1 MKQDGTDM
9 KRDAADRTGRRFSL
23 AAKMNLVTTGM
34 ILLVAGGLLLISY
47 IVQGRRVTAMYYNR
61 VETAATNA
69 ADLVDTDLL
78 RSFRDRVLS
87 EEFSTVRDAALSA
100 GNPDIVKN
108 YLESQPSYYYEELR
122 SEEANSGE
130 GIDHYESL
138 AFDYE
143 VLSYDM
149 QVARSGAVV
158 TDVYIQYDKDGVT
171 RNLVDPNED
180 FLYLG
185 SIEEELPEFAAMEDN
200 GYFPA
205 TVHKSRYGWLCSAYV
220 PIKDTETGE
229 AIAVVGADV
238 DMNTIMQA
246 RKEFLVNSII
256 FVLLLTGLCILLNIF
271 LIRRLAVD
279 PLKKLTDAACGFA
292 AVDREYTKDDIIH
305 VDIKSND
312 EIGDLYHEIQEMQ
325 SRIVDYTGRMTT
337 YAAEQSRIGTEL
349 ELANRIQMSILPEVG
364 PEIKDRKEFLL
375 QASMTPAKAVGGDFY
390 NFFLIDK
397 DHLGLV
403 MADVSGKGVPAAL
416 FMVIAKTLIKNR
428 ALLGGSPSEVLAY
441 ANDQL
446 CEGNEAELFVT
457 VWFAIL
463 DITTGKGIAAN
474 AGHEHPV
481 IKRKDGKF
489 ELSLYRHSP
498 AVATMEGIRFRE
510 HEFELF
516 PGDSLFVYT
525 DGVPEATN
533 ANNELYG
540 TDRMLEALNSNPNA
554 TVKELLTNVKTSI
567 DEFVGAAPQFDDITM
582 LALNFFGKKEA

>member
-1 MKQDGTDM
+1 MMQ
-9 KRDAADRTGRRFSL
+9 DAAGKKEHRLSL
-23 AAKMNLVTTGM
+23 AVKMNLVTTGM

-69 ADLVDTDLL
+69 ADLVDPDLL
-78 RSFRDRVLS
+78 RSFRDKVLS
-87 EEFSTVRDAALSA
+87 EKFSTVRDAALSA

-375 QASMTPAKAVGGDFY
+375 RASMTPAKEVGGDFY

-416 FMVIAKTLIKNR
+416 FMMASMI
-428 ALLGGSPSEVLAY
+428 LLKDLAVPGRKPSEILTQ
-441 ANDQL
+441 ANNDI
-446 CEGNEAELFVT
+446 CRNNKAKMFVT
-457 VWFAIL
+457 VWLGIL
-463 DITTGKGIAAN
+463 EISTGLMTCAS
-474 AGHEHPV
+474 AGHEFPALRGSD
-481 IKRKDGKF
+481 KTFRLFKDPHGFGLGGMEEMKYKDY
-489 ELSLYRHSP
+489 ELQLN
-498 AVATMEGIRFRE
+498 
-510 HEFELF
+510 
-516 PGDSLFVYT
+516 PGDALFVYT
-525 DGVPEATN
+525 DGVPEAN
-533 ANNELYG
+533 DAAGAFFG
-540 TDRMLEALNSNPNA
+540 TDRMEEALNLAQPGHPKDILMKVRESVETFA
-554 TVKELLTNVKTSI
+554 G
-567 DEFVGAAPQFDDITM
+567 GAEQFDDMTM
-582 LALNFFGKKEA
+582 MCLEYCGPGGA

>member
-1 MKQDGTDM
+1 MMQ
-9 KRDAADRTGRRFSL
+9 DAAGKKEHRLSL
-23 AAKMNLVTTGM
+23 AVKMNLVTTGM

-69 ADLVDTDLL
+69 ADLVDPDLL
-78 RSFRDRVLS
+78 RSFRDKVLS
-87 EEFSTVRDAALSA
+87 EKFSTVRDAALSA

-108 YLESQPSYYYEELR
+108 YLESQSSYYYEELR

-375 QASMTPAKAVGGDFY
+375 RASMTPAKEVGGDFY

-416 FMVIAKTLIKNR
+416 FMMASMI
-428 ALLGGSPSEVLAY
+428 LLKDLAVPGRKPSEILMQ
-441 ANDQL
+441 ANNDI
-446 CEGNEAELFVT
+446 CRNNKAKMFVT
-457 VWFAIL
+457 VWLGIL
-463 DITTGKGIAAN
+463 EISTGLMTCAS
-474 AGHEHPV
+474 AGHE
-481 IKRKDGKF
+481 F
-489 ELSLYRHSP
+489 P
-498 AVATMEGIRFRE
+498 AVRGEDKTFRFFKDPHGFVLGGMEDMKYKDY
-510 HEFELF
+510 ELKLS
-516 PGDSLFVYT
+516 PGDALFVYT
-525 DGVPEATN
+525 DGVPEAN
-533 ANNELYG
+533 DAAGAFFG
-540 TDRMLEALNSNPNA
+540 TDRMEEALNLAQPGHPKDILMKVRESVETFA
-554 TVKELLTNVKTSI
+554 G
-567 DEFVGAAPQFDDITM
+567 GAEQFDDMTM
-582 LALNFFGKKEA
+582 MCLEYCGPGGA

>member
-1 MKQDGTDM
+1 MMQ
-9 KRDAADRTGRRFSL
+9 DAAGKKEHRLSL
-23 AAKMNLVTTGM
+23 AVKMNLVTTGM

-69 ADLVDTDLL
+69 ADLVDPDLL
-78 RSFRDRVLS
+78 RSFRDKVLS

-246 RKEFLVNSII
+246 RKEFLVNSIL
-256 FVLLLTGLCILLNIF
+256 FVLLLTGLCILLNVF

-292 AVDREYTKDDIIH
+292 AVDREYTRDDIIH
-305 VDIKSND
+305 VDIRSND

-349 ELANRIQMSILPEVG
+349 ELANRIQISILPEVG

-375 QASMTPAKAVGGDFY
+375 RASMTPAKEVGGDFY

-416 FMVIAKTLIKNR
+416 FMMASMI
-428 ALLGGSPSEVLAY
+428 LLKDLAVPGRKPSEILMQ
-441 ANDQL
+441 ANNDI
-446 CEGNEAELFVT
+446 CRNNKAKMFVT
-457 VWFAIL
+457 VWLGIL
-463 DITTGKGIAAN
+463 EISTGLMTCAS
-474 AGHEHPV
+474 AGHEFPALRGSD
-481 IKRKDGKF
+481 KTFRLFKDPHGFVLGGMEDMKYKDY
-489 ELSLYRHSP
+489 ELKLS
-498 AVATMEGIRFRE
+498 
-510 HEFELF
+510 
-516 PGDSLFVYT
+516 PGDALFVYT
-525 DGVPEATN
+525 DGVPEAN
-533 ANNELYG
+533 DAAGAFFG
-540 TDRMLEALNSNPNA
+540 TDRMEEALNLAQPGHPKDILMKVRESVETFA
-554 TVKELLTNVKTSI
+554 G
-567 DEFVGAAPQFDDITM
+567 GAEQFDDMTM
-582 LALNFFGKKEA
+582 MCLEYCGPGGA

>member
-1 MKQDGTDM
+1 MMQ
-9 KRDAADRTGRRFSL
+9 DAAGKKEHRLSL
-23 AAKMNLVTTGM
+23 AVKMNLVTTGM

-69 ADLVDTDLL
+69 ADLVDPDLL
-78 RSFRDRVLS
+78 RSFRDKVLS

-246 RKEFLVNSII
+246 RKEFLVNSIL
-256 FVLLLTGLCILLNIF
+256 FVLLLTGLCILLNVF

-292 AVDREYTKDDIIH
+292 AVDREYTRDDIIH
-305 VDIKSND
+305 VDIRSND

-375 QASMTPAKAVGGDFY
+375 RASMTPAKEVGGDFY

-416 FMVIAKTLIKNR
+416 FMMASMI
-428 ALLGGSPSEVLAY
+428 LLKDLAVPGRKPSEILMQ
-441 ANDQL
+441 ANNDI
-446 CEGNEAELFVT
+446 CRNNKAKMFVT
-457 VWFAIL
+457 VWLGIL
-463 DITTGKGIAAN
+463 EISTGHMTCAS
-474 AGHEHPV
+474 AGHE
-481 IKRKDGKF
+481 F
-489 ELSLYRHSP
+489 P
-498 AVATMEGIRFRE
+498 AVRGEDKTFRLFKDPHGFVLGGMEDMKYKDY
-510 HEFELF
+510 ELTLS
-516 PGDSLFVYT
+516 PGDALFVYT
-525 DGVPEATN
+525 DGVPEAN
-533 ANNELYG
+533 DAAGAFFG
-540 TDRMLEALNSNPNA
+540 TDRMEEALNLAQPGHPKDILMKVRESVETFA
-554 TVKELLTNVKTSI
+554 G
-567 DEFVGAAPQFDDITM
+567 GAEQFDDMTM
-582 LALNFFGKKEA
+582 MCLEYCGPGGA

>member
-1 MKQDGTDM
+1 MQ
-9 KRDAADRTGRRFSL
+9 DAAGKNEHRLSL
-23 AAKMNLVTTGM
+23 AVKMNLVTTGM
-34 ILLVAGGLLLISY
+34 ILLVAGGLLLMSY
-47 IVQGRRVTAMYYNR
+47 IEQGRRVTAMYYNR

-69 ADLVDTDLL
+69 ADLVDPDLL
-78 RSFRDRVLS
+78 RSFRDKVLT

-149 QVARSGAVV
+149 RVARSGAVV

-375 QASMTPAKAVGGDFY
+375 RASMTPAKEVGGDFY

-416 FMVIAKTLIKNR
+416 FMMASMI
-428 ALLGGSPSEVLAY
+428 LLKDLAVPGRKPSEILTQ
-441 ANDQL
+441 ANNDI
-446 CEGNEAELFVT
+446 CRNNKAKMFVT
-457 VWFAIL
+457 VWLGIL
-463 DITTGKGIAAN
+463 EISTGLMTCAS
-474 AGHEHPV
+474 AGHEFPALRGSD
-481 IKRKDGKF
+481 KTFRLFKDPHGFVLGGMEDMKYKDY
-489 ELSLYRHSP
+489 ELTLS
-498 AVATMEGIRFRE
+498 
-510 HEFELF
+510 
-516 PGDSLFVYT
+516 PGDALFVYT
-525 DGVPEATN
+525 DGVPEAN
-533 ANNELYG
+533 DAAGAFFG
-540 TDRMLEALNSNPNA
+540 TDRMEEALNLAQPGHPKDILMKVRESVETFA
-554 TVKELLTNVKTSI
+554 G
-567 DEFVGAAPQFDDITM
+567 GAEQFDDMTM
-582 LALNFFGKKEA
+582 MCLEYCGPGGA

>member
-1 MKQDGTDM
+1 MMQ
-9 KRDAADRTGRRFSL
+9 DAAGKKEHRLSL
-23 AAKMNLVTTGM
+23 AVKMNLVTTGM

-69 ADLVDTDLL
+69 ADLVDPDLL
-78 RSFRDRVLS
+78 RSFRDKVLS

-171 RNLVDPNED
+171 WNLVDPNED

-292 AVDREYTKDDIIH
+292 AVDREYTRDDIIH

-375 QASMTPAKAVGGDFY
+375 RASMTPAKEVGGDFY

-416 FMVIAKTLIKNR
+416 FMMASMI
-428 ALLGGSPSEVLAY
+428 LLKDLAVPGRKPSEILTQ
-441 ANDQL
+441 ANNDI
-446 CEGNEAELFVT
+446 CRNNKAKMFVT
-457 VWFAIL
+457 VWLGIL
-463 DITTGKGIAAN
+463 EISTGHMTCAS
-474 AGHEHPV
+474 AGHE
-481 IKRKDGKF
+481 F
-489 ELSLYRHSP
+489 P
-498 AVATMEGIRFRE
+498 AVRGEDKTFRLFKDTKGFVLGGLE
-510 HEFELF
+510 DMKYKDYELKLS
-516 PGDSLFVYT
+516 PGDALFVYT
-525 DGVPEATN
+525 DGVPEAN
-533 ANNELYG
+533 DAAGAFFG
-540 TDRMLEALNSNPNA
+540 TDRLEEALNQAEPGHP
-554 TVKELLTNVKTSI
+554 KDILLKVRESVET
-567 DEFVGAAPQFDDITM
+567 FAGGAEQFDDMTM
-582 LALNFFGKKEA
+582 MCLEYCGPGGA

>member
-1 MKQDGTDM
+1 MQ
-9 KRDAADRTGRRFSL
+9 DAAGKKEHRLSL
-23 AAKMNLVTTGM
+23 AVKMNLVTTGM

-69 ADLVDTDLL
+69 ADLVDPDLL
-78 RSFRDRVLS
+78 RSFRDKVLT

-149 QVARSGAVV
+149 RVARSGAVV

-375 QASMTPAKAVGGDFY
+375 RASMTPAKEVDGDFY

-416 FMVIAKTLIKNR
+416 FMMASMI
-428 ALLGGSPSEVLAY
+428 LLKDLAVPGRKPSEILTQ
-441 ANDQL
+441 ANNDI
-446 CEGNEAELFVT
+446 CRNNKAKMFVT
-457 VWFAIL
+457 VWLGIL
-463 DITTGKGIAAN
+463 EISTGLMTCAS
-474 AGHEHPV
+474 AGHEFPALRGSD
-481 IKRKDGKF
+481 KTFRLFKDPHGFVLGGMEDMKYKDY
-489 ELSLYRHSP
+489 ELTLS
-498 AVATMEGIRFRE
+498 
-510 HEFELF
+510 
-516 PGDSLFVYT
+516 PGDALFVYT
-525 DGVPEATN
+525 DGVPEAN
-533 ANNELYG
+533 DAAGAFFG
-540 TDRMLEALNSNPNA
+540 TDRMEEALNLAQPGHPKDILMKVRESVETFA
-554 TVKELLTNVKTSI
+554 G
-567 DEFVGAAPQFDDITM
+567 GAEQFDDMTM
-582 LALNFFGKKEA
+582 MCLEYCGPGGA

>member
-1 MKQDGTDM
+1 MMQ
-9 KRDAADRTGRRFSL
+9 DAAGKKEHRLSL
-23 AAKMNLVTTGM
+23 AVKMNLVTTGM

-69 ADLVDTDLL
+69 ADLVDPDLL
-78 RSFRDRVLS
+78 RSFRDKVLS
-87 EEFSTVRDAALSA
+87 EKFSTVRDAALSA

-149 QVARSGAVV
+149 RVARSGAVV

-375 QASMTPAKAVGGDFY
+375 RASMTPAKEVGGDFY

-403 MADVSGKGVPAAL
+403 MEDVSGKGVPAAL
-416 FMVIAKTLIKNR
+416 FMMASMI
-428 ALLGGSPSEVLAY
+428 LLKDLAVPGRKPSEILTQ
-441 ANDQL
+441 ANNDI
-446 CEGNEAELFVT
+446 CRNNKAKMFVT
-457 VWFAIL
+457 VWLGIL
-463 DITTGKGIAAN
+463 EISTGLMTCAS
-474 AGHEHPV
+474 AGHEFPALRGSD
-481 IKRKDGKF
+481 KTFRLFKDPHGFVLGGMEDMKYKDY
-489 ELSLYRHSP
+489 ELKLS
-498 AVATMEGIRFRE
+498 
-510 HEFELF
+510 
-516 PGDSLFVYT
+516 PGDALFVYT
-525 DGVPEATN
+525 DGVPEAN
-533 ANNELYG
+533 DAAGAFFG
-540 TDRMLEALNSNPNA
+540 TDRMEEALNLAQPGHPKDILMKVRESVETFA
-554 TVKELLTNVKTSI
+554 G
-567 DEFVGAAPQFDDITM
+567 GAEQFDDMTM
-582 LALNFFGKKEA
+582 MCLEYCGPGGA

>member
-1 MKQDGTDM
+1 MMQ
-9 KRDAADRTGRRFSL
+9 DAAGKKEHRLSL
-23 AAKMNLVTTGM
+23 AVKMNLVTTGM

-69 ADLVDTDLL
+69 ADLVDPDLL
-78 RSFRDRVLS
+78 RSFRDKVLS
-87 EEFSTVRDAALSA
+87 EKFSTVRDAALSA

-149 QVARSGAVV
+149 RVARSGAVV

-292 AVDREYTKDDIIH
+292 AVDREYTRDDIIH

-375 QASMTPAKAVGGDFY
+375 RASMTPAKEVGGDFY

-416 FMVIAKTLIKNR
+416 FMMASMI
-428 ALLGGSPSEVLAY
+428 LLKDLAVPGRKPSEILMQ
-441 ANDQL
+441 ANNDI
-446 CEGNEAELFVT
+446 CRNNKAKMFVT
-457 VWFAIL
+457 VWLGIL
-463 DITTGKGIAAN
+463 EISTGLMTCAS
-474 AGHEHPV
+474 AGHE
-481 IKRKDGKF
+481 F
-489 ELSLYRHSP
+489 P
-498 AVATMEGIRFRE
+498 AVRGEDKTFRFFKDPHGFVLGGMEDMKYKDY
-510 HEFELF
+510 ELKLS
-516 PGDSLFVYT
+516 PGDALFVYT
-525 DGVPEATN
+525 DGVPEAN
-533 ANNELYG
+533 DAAGAFFG
-540 TDRMLEALNSNPNA
+540 TDRMEEALNLAQPGHPKDILMKVRESVETFA
-554 TVKELLTNVKTSI
+554 G
-567 DEFVGAAPQFDDITM
+567 GAEQFDDMTM
-582 LALNFFGKKEA
+582 MCLEYCGPGGA

>member
-1 MKQDGTDM
+1 MQ
-9 KRDAADRTGRRFSL
+9 DAAGKKEHRLSL
-23 AAKMNLVTTGM
+23 AVKMNLVTTGM

-69 ADLVDTDLL
+69 ADLVDPDLL

-305 VDIKSND
+305 VNIKSND

-375 QASMTPAKAVGGDFY
+375 RASMTPAKEVGGDFY

-403 MADVSGKGVPAAL
+403 MADVSGKGVPASL
-416 FMVIAKTLIKNR
+416 FMMASMI
-428 ALLGGSPSEVLAY
+428 LLKDLAVPGRKPSEILMQ
-441 ANDQL
+441 ANNDI
-446 CEGNEAELFVT
+446 CRNNKAKMFVT
-457 VWFAIL
+457 VWLGIL
-463 DITTGKGIAAN
+463 EISTGLMTCAS
-474 AGHEHPV
+474 AGHE
-481 IKRKDGKF
+481 F
-489 ELSLYRHSP
+489 P
-498 AVATMEGIRFRE
+498 AVRGEDKTFRLFKDPHGFVLGGMEGMKYKDY
-510 HEFELF
+510 ELQLN
-516 PGDSLFVYT
+516 PGDALFVYT
-525 DGVPEATN
+525 DGVPEAN
-533 ANNELYG
+533 DAAGAFFG
-540 TDRMLEALNSNPNA
+540 TVRLEEALNQAGPGHPKDILLK
-554 TVKELLTNVKTSI
+554 VKESV
-567 DEFVGAAPQFDDITM
+567 EAFAGGAEQFDDMTM
-582 LALNFFGKKEA
+582 MCLEYCGPGGA

>member
-1 MKQDGTDM
+1 MQ
-9 KRDAADRTGRRFSL
+9 DAAGKKEHRLSL
-23 AAKMNLVTTGM
+23 AVKMNLVTTGM

-69 ADLVDTDLL
+69 ADLVDPDLL
-78 RSFRDRVLS
+78 RSFRDKVLS

-122 SEEANSGE
+122 NEEANSGE

-149 QVARSGAVV
+149 RVARSGAVV

-375 QASMTPAKAVGGDFY
+375 RASMTPAKEVGGDFY

-416 FMVIAKTLIKNR
+416 FMMASMI
-428 ALLGGSPSEVLAY
+428 LLKDLAVPGRKPSEILTQ
-441 ANDQL
+441 ANNDI
-446 CEGNEAELFVT
+446 CRNNKAKMFVT
-457 VWFAIL
+457 VWLGIL
-463 DITTGKGIAAN
+463 EISTGLMTCAS
-474 AGHEHPV
+474 AGHEFPALRGSD
-481 IKRKDGKF
+481 KTFRLFKDPHGFVLGGMEDMKYKDY
-489 ELSLYRHSP
+489 ELKLS
-498 AVATMEGIRFRE
+498 
-510 HEFELF
+510 
-516 PGDSLFVYT
+516 PGDALFVYT
-525 DGVPEATN
+525 DGVPEAN
-533 ANNELYG
+533 DAAGAFFG
-540 TDRMLEALNSNPNA
+540 TDRMEEALNLAQPGHPKDILMKVRESVETFA
-554 TVKELLTNVKTSI
+554 G
-567 DEFVGAAPQFDDITM
+567 GAEQFDDMTM
-582 LALNFFGKKEA
+582 MCLEYCGPGGA

>member
-1 MKQDGTDM
+1 MMQ
-9 KRDAADRTGRRFSL
+9 DAAGKKEHRLSL
-23 AAKMNLVTTGM
+23 AVKMNLVTTGM

-69 ADLVDTDLL
+69 ADLVDPDLL
-78 RSFRDRVLS
+78 RSFRDKVLS

-375 QASMTPAKAVGGDFY
+375 RASMTPAKEVGGDFY

-416 FMVIAKTLIKNR
+416 FMMASMI
-428 ALLGGSPSEVLAY
+428 LLKDLAVPGRKPSEILMQ
-441 ANDQL
+441 ANNDI
-446 CEGNEAELFVT
+446 CRNNKAKMFVT
-457 VWFAIL
+457 VWLGIL
-463 DITTGKGIAAN
+463 EISTGHMTCAS
-474 AGHEHPV
+474 AGHE
-481 IKRKDGKF
+481 F
-489 ELSLYRHSP
+489 P
-498 AVATMEGIRFRE
+498 AVRGEDKTFRLFKDPHGFVLGGMEDMKYKDY
-510 HEFELF
+510 ELTLS
-516 PGDSLFVYT
+516 PGDALFVYT
-525 DGVPEATN
+525 DGVPEAN
-533 ANNELYG
+533 DAAGAFFG
-540 TDRMLEALNSNPNA
+540 TDRMEEALNLAQPGHPKDILMKVRESVETFA
-554 TVKELLTNVKTSI
+554 G
-567 DEFVGAAPQFDDITM
+567 GAEQFDDMTM
-582 LALNFFGKKEA
+582 MCLEYCGPGGA

>member
-1 MKQDGTDM
+1 MMQ
-9 KRDAADRTGRRFSL
+9 DAAGKKEHRLSL
-23 AAKMNLVTTGM
+23 AVKMNLVTTGM

-69 ADLVDTDLL
+69 ADLVDPDLL
-78 RSFRDRVLS
+78 RSFRDKVLS
-87 EEFSTVRDAALSA
+87 EKFSTVRDAALSA

-171 RNLVDPNED
+171 WNLVDPNED

-292 AVDREYTKDDIIH
+292 AVDREYTRDDIIH

-375 QASMTPAKAVGGDFY
+375 RASMTPAKEVGGDFY

-416 FMVIAKTLIKNR
+416 FMMASMI
-428 ALLGGSPSEVLAY
+428 LLKDLAVPGRKPSEILTQ
-441 ANDQL
+441 ANNDI
-446 CEGNEAELFVT
+446 CRNNKAKMFVT
-457 VWFAIL
+457 VWLGIL
-463 DITTGKGIAAN
+463 EISTGHMTCAS
-474 AGHEHPV
+474 AGHE
-481 IKRKDGKF
+481 F
-489 ELSLYRHSP
+489 P
-498 AVATMEGIRFRE
+498 AVRGDDKTFRLFKDPHGFVLGGMEDMKYKDY
-510 HEFELF
+510 ELKLS
-516 PGDSLFVYT
+516 PGDALFVYT
-525 DGVPEATN
+525 DGVPEAN
-533 ANNELYG
+533 DAAGAFFG
-540 TDRMLEALNSNPNA
+540 TDRMEEALNLAQPGHPKDILMKVRESVETFA
-554 TVKELLTNVKTSI
+554 G
-567 DEFVGAAPQFDDITM
+567 GAEQFDDMTM
-582 LALNFFGKKEA
+582 MCLEYCGPGGA

>member
-1 MKQDGTDM
+1 MMQ
-9 KRDAADRTGRRFSL
+9 DAAGKKEHRLSL
-23 AAKMNLVTTGM
+23 AVKMNLVTTGM

-69 ADLVDTDLL
+69 ADLVDPDLL
-78 RSFRDRVLS
+78 RSFRDKVLS

-292 AVDREYTKDDIIH
+292 AVDREYTRDDIIH

-375 QASMTPAKAVGGDFY
+375 RASMTPAKEVGGDFY

-416 FMVIAKTLIKNR
+416 FMMASMI
-428 ALLGGSPSEVLAY
+428 LLKDLAVPGRKPSEILTQ
-441 ANDQL
+441 ANNDI
-446 CEGNEAELFVT
+446 CRNNKAKMFVT
-457 VWFAIL
+457 VWLGIL
-463 DITTGKGIAAN
+463 EISTGLMTCAS
-474 AGHEHPV
+474 AGHE
-481 IKRKDGKF
+481 F
-489 ELSLYRHSP
+489 P
-498 AVATMEGIRFRE
+498 AVRGEDKTFRLFKDPHGFVLGGMEDMKYKDY
-510 HEFELF
+510 ELKLS
-516 PGDSLFVYT
+516 PGDALFVYT
-525 DGVPEATN
+525 DGVPEAN
-533 ANNELYG
+533 DAAGAFFG
-540 TDRMLEALNSNPNA
+540 TDRMEEALNLAQPGHPKDILMKVRESVETFA
-554 TVKELLTNVKTSI
+554 G
-567 DEFVGAAPQFDDITM
+567 GAEQFDDMTM
-582 LALNFFGKKEA
+582 MCLEYCGPGGA

>member
-1 MKQDGTDM
+1 MQ
-9 KRDAADRTGRRFSL
+9 DAAGKKEHRLSL
-23 AAKMNLVTTGM
+23 AVKMNLVTTGM

-69 ADLVDTDLL
+69 ADLVDPDLL
-78 RSFRDRVLS
+78 RSFRDKVLS

-375 QASMTPAKAVGGDFY
+375 RASMTPAKEVGGDFY

-416 FMVIAKTLIKNR
+416 FMMASMI
-428 ALLGGSPSEVLAY
+428 LLKDLAVPGRKPSEILMQ
-441 ANDQL
+441 ANNDI
-446 CEGNEAELFVT
+446 CRNNKAKMFVT
-457 VWFAIL
+457 VWLGIL
-463 DITTGKGIAAN
+463 EISTGLMTCAS
-474 AGHEHPV
+474 AGHEFPALRGSD
-481 IKRKDGKF
+481 KTFRLFKDPHGFVLGGMEDMKYKDY
-489 ELSLYRHSP
+489 ELKLS
-498 AVATMEGIRFRE
+498 
-510 HEFELF
+510 
-516 PGDSLFVYT
+516 PGDALFVYT
-525 DGVPEATN
+525 DGVPEAN
-533 ANNELYG
+533 DAAGAFFG
-540 TDRMLEALNSNPNA
+540 TDRMEEALNLAQPGHPKDILMKVRESVETFA
-554 TVKELLTNVKTSI
+554 G
-567 DEFVGAAPQFDDITM
+567 GAEQFDDMTM
-582 LALNFFGKKEA
+582 MCLEYCGPGGA

>member
-1 MKQDGTDM
+1 MMQ
-9 KRDAADRTGRRFSL
+9 DAAGKKEHRLSL
-23 AAKMNLVTTGM
+23 AVKMNLVTTGM

-69 ADLVDTDLL
+69 ADLVDPDLL
-78 RSFRDRVLS
+78 RSFRDKVLS

-375 QASMTPAKAVGGDFY
+375 RASMTPAKEVGGDFY

-416 FMVIAKTLIKNR
+416 FMMASMI
-428 ALLGGSPSEVLAY
+428 LLKDLAVPGRKPSEILTQ
-441 ANDQL
+441 ANNDI
-446 CEGNEAELFVT
+446 CRNNKAKMFVT
-457 VWFAIL
+457 VWLGIL
-463 DITTGKGIAAN
+463 EISTGLMTCAS
-474 AGHEHPV
+474 AGHE
-481 IKRKDGKF
+481 F
-489 ELSLYRHSP
+489 P
-498 AVATMEGIRFRE
+498 AVRGEDKTFRLFKDPHGFVLGGMEGMKYKDY
-510 HEFELF
+510 ELQLKS
-516 PGDSLFVYT
+516 GDALFVYT
-525 DGVPEATN
+525 DGVPEAN
-533 ANNELYG
+533 DAAGAFFG
-540 TDRMLEALNSNPNA
+540 TDRLEEALNQAEPGHPKDILMKVRESVEA
-554 TVKELLTNVKTSI
+554 
-567 DEFVGAAPQFDDITM
+567 FAGGAEQFDDMTM
-582 LALNFFGKKEA
+582 MCLEYCGPGGA

>member
-1 MKQDGTDM
+1 MQ
-9 KRDAADRTGRRFSL
+9 DAAGKKEHRLSL
-23 AAKMNLVTTGM
+23 AVKMNLVTTGM

-69 ADLVDTDLL
+69 ADLVDPDLL
-78 RSFRDRVLS
+78 RSFRDKVLS

-375 QASMTPAKAVGGDFY
+375 RASMTPAKEVGGDFY

-416 FMVIAKTLIKNR
+416 FMMASMI
-428 ALLGGSPSEVLAY
+428 LLKDLAVPGRKPSEILTQ
-441 ANDQL
+441 ANNDI
-446 CEGNEAELFVT
+446 CRNNKAKMFVT
-457 VWFAIL
+457 VWLGIL
-463 DITTGKGIAAN
+463 EISTGYMTCAS
-474 AGHEHPV
+474 AGHEFPALRGSD
-481 IKRKDGKF
+481 KTFRLFKDPHGFVLGGMEDMKYKDY
-489 ELSLYRHSP
+489 ELKLS
-498 AVATMEGIRFRE
+498 
-510 HEFELF
+510 
-516 PGDSLFVYT
+516 PGDALFVYT
-525 DGVPEATN
+525 DGVPEAN
-533 ANNELYG
+533 DAAGAFFG
-540 TDRMLEALNSNPNA
+540 TDRMEEALNLAQPGHPKDILMKVRESVETFA
-554 TVKELLTNVKTSI
+554 G
-567 DEFVGAAPQFDDITM
+567 GAEQFDDMTM
-582 LALNFFGKKEA
+582 MCLEYCGPGGA

>member
-1 MKQDGTDM
+1 MQ
-9 KRDAADRTGRRFSL
+9 DAAGKKEHRLSL
-23 AAKMNLVTTGM
+23 AVKMNLVTTGM

-69 ADLVDTDLL
+69 ADLVDPDLL
-78 RSFRDRVLS
+78 RSFRDKVLS
-87 EEFSTVRDAALSA
+87 EKFSTVRDAALSA

-375 QASMTPAKAVGGDFY
+375 RASMTPAKEVGGDFY

-416 FMVIAKTLIKNR
+416 FMMASMI
-428 ALLGGSPSEVLAY
+428 LLKDLAVPGRKPSEILTQ
-441 ANDQL
+441 ANNDI
-446 CEGNEAELFVT
+446 CRNNKAKMFVT
-457 VWFAIL
+457 VWLGIL
-463 DITTGKGIAAN
+463 EISTGHMTCAS
-474 AGHEHPV
+474 AGHE
-481 IKRKDGKF
+481 F
-489 ELSLYRHSP
+489 P
-498 AVATMEGIRFRE
+498 AVRGEDKTFRLFKDPHGFVLGGMEE
-510 HEFELF
+510 MKYKDYELQLN
-516 PGDSLFVYT
+516 PGDALFVYT
-525 DGVPEATN
+525 DGVPEAN
-533 ANNELYG
+533 DAAGAFFG
-540 TDRMLEALNSNPNA
+540 TDRMEEALNQAEPGHPKDILMKVRESVETFA
-554 TVKELLTNVKTSI
+554 G
-567 DEFVGAAPQFDDITM
+567 GAEQFDDMTM
-582 LALNFFGKKEA
+582 MCLEYCGPGGA

>member
-1 MKQDGTDM
+1 MQ
-9 KRDAADRTGRRFSL
+9 DAAGKKEHRLSL
-23 AAKMNLVTTGM
+23 AVKMNLVTTGM

-69 ADLVDTDLL
+69 ADLVDPDLL
-78 RSFRDRVLS
+78 RSFRDKVLS

-122 SEEANSGE
+122 NEEANSGE

-375 QASMTPAKAVGGDFY
+375 RASMTPAKEVGGDFY

-416 FMVIAKTLIKNR
+416 FMMASMI
-428 ALLGGSPSEVLAY
+428 LLKDLAVPGRKPSEILTQ
-441 ANDQL
+441 ANNDI
-446 CEGNEAELFVT
+446 CRNNKAKMFVT
-457 VWFAIL
+457 VWLGIL
-463 DITTGKGIAAN
+463 EISTGHMTCAS
-474 AGHEHPV
+474 AGHE
-481 IKRKDGKF
+481 F
-489 ELSLYRHSP
+489 P
-498 AVATMEGIRFRE
+498 AVRGEDKTFRLFKDPHGFVLGGMEDMKYKDY
-510 HEFELF
+510 ELKLS
-516 PGDSLFVYT
+516 PGDALFVYT
-525 DGVPEATN
+525 DGVPEAN
-533 ANNELYG
+533 DAAGAFFG
-540 TDRMLEALNSNPNA
+540 TDRMEEALNLAQPGHPKDILMKVRESVETFA
-554 TVKELLTNVKTSI
+554 G
-567 DEFVGAAPQFDDITM
+567 GAEQFDDMTM
-582 LALNFFGKKEA
+582 MCLEYCGPGGA

>member
-1 MKQDGTDM
+1 MQ
-9 KRDAADRTGRRFSL
+9 DAAGKKEHRLSL
-23 AAKMNLVTTGM
+23 AVKMNLVTTGM

-69 ADLVDTDLL
+69 ADLVDPDLL
-78 RSFRDRVLS
+78 RSFRDKVLS

-122 SEEANSGE
+122 NEEANSGE

-220 PIKDTETGE
+220 PIKDTKTGE

-375 QASMTPAKAVGGDFY
+375 RASMTPAKEVGGDFY

-416 FMVIAKTLIKNR
+416 FMMASMI
-428 ALLGGSPSEVLAY
+428 LLKDLAVPGRKPSEILTQ
-441 ANDQL
+441 ANNDI
-446 CEGNEAELFVT
+446 CRNNKAKMFVT
-457 VWFAIL
+457 VWLGIL
-463 DITTGKGIAAN
+463 EISTGLMTCAS
-474 AGHEHPV
+474 AGHEFPALRGSD
-481 IKRKDGKF
+481 KTFRLFKDPHGFVLGGMEDMKYKDY
-489 ELSLYRHSP
+489 ELKLS
-498 AVATMEGIRFRE
+498 
-510 HEFELF
+510 
-516 PGDSLFVYT
+516 PGDALFVYT
-525 DGVPEATN
+525 DGVPEAN
-533 ANNELYG
+533 DAAGAFFG
-540 TDRMLEALNSNPNA
+540 TDRMEEALNLAQPGHPKDILMKVRESVETFA
-554 TVKELLTNVKTSI
+554 G
-567 DEFVGAAPQFDDITM
+567 GAEQFDDMTM
-582 LALNFFGKKEA
+582 MCLEYCGPGGA

>member
-1 MKQDGTDM
+1 MQ
-9 KRDAADRTGRRFSL
+9 DAAGKKEHRLSL
-23 AAKMNLVTTGM
+23 AVKMNLVTTGM

-69 ADLVDTDLL
+69 ADLVDPDLL
-78 RSFRDRVLS
+78 RSFRDKVLS

-149 QVARSGAVV
+149 RVARSGAVV

-305 VDIKSND
+305 VYIKSND

-375 QASMTPAKAVGGDFY
+375 RASMTPAKEVGGDFY

-416 FMVIAKTLIKNR
+416 FMMASMI
-428 ALLGGSPSEVLAY
+428 LLKDLAVPGRKPSEILTQ
-441 ANDQL
+441 ANNDI
-446 CEGNEAELFVT
+446 CRNNKAKMFVT
-457 VWFAIL
+457 VWLGIL
-463 DITTGKGIAAN
+463 EISTGHMTCAS
-474 AGHEHPV
+474 AGHE
-481 IKRKDGKF
+481 F
-489 ELSLYRHSP
+489 P
-498 AVATMEGIRFRE
+498 AVRGEDKTFRLFKDPHGFVLGGMEDMKYKDY
-510 HEFELF
+510 ELKLS
-516 PGDSLFVYT
+516 PGDALFVYT
-525 DGVPEATN
+525 DGVPEAN
-533 ANNELYG
+533 DAAGAFFG
-540 TDRMLEALNSNPNA
+540 TDRMEEALNQAEPGHPKDILMKVRESVETFA
-554 TVKELLTNVKTSI
+554 G
-567 DEFVGAAPQFDDITM
+567 GAEQFDDMTM
-582 LALNFFGKKEA
+582 MCLEYCGPGGA

>member
-1 MKQDGTDM
+1 MQ
-9 KRDAADRTGRRFSL
+9 DAAGKKEHRLSL
-23 AAKMNLVTTGM
+23 AVKMNLVTTGM

-69 ADLVDTDLL
+69 ADLVDPDLL
-78 RSFRDRVLS
+78 RSFRDKVLS

-375 QASMTPAKAVGGDFY
+375 RASMTPAKEVGGDFY

-416 FMVIAKTLIKNR
+416 FMMASMI
-428 ALLGGSPSEVLAY
+428 LLKDLAVPGRKPSEILTQ
-441 ANDQL
+441 ANNDI
-446 CEGNEAELFVT
+446 CRNNKAKMFVT
-457 VWFAIL
+457 VWLGIL
-463 DITTGKGIAAN
+463 EISTGLMTCAS
-474 AGHEHPV
+474 AGHE
-481 IKRKDGKF
+481 F
-489 ELSLYRHSP
+489 P
-498 AVATMEGIRFRE
+498 AVRGEDKTFRLFKDPHGFVLGGMEDMKYKDY
-510 HEFELF
+510 ELKLS
-516 PGDSLFVYT
+516 PGDALFVYT
-525 DGVPEATN
+525 DGVPEAN
-533 ANNELYG
+533 DAAGAFFG
-540 TDRMLEALNSNPNA
+540 TDRMEEALNLAQPGHPKDILMKVRESVETFA
-554 TVKELLTNVKTSI
+554 G
-567 DEFVGAAPQFDDITM
+567 GAEQFDDMTM
-582 LALNFFGKKEA
+582 MCLEYCGPGGA

>member
-1 MKQDGTDM
+1 MMQ
-9 KRDAADRTGRRFSL
+9 DAAGKKEHRLSL
-23 AAKMNLVTTGM
+23 AVKMNLVTTGM

-69 ADLVDTDLL
+69 ADLVDPDLL

-375 QASMTPAKAVGGDFY
+375 RASMTPAKEVGGDFY
-390 NFFLIDK
+390 DFFLIDE

-416 FMVIAKTLIKNR
+416 FMMASMI
-428 ALLGGSPSEVLAY
+428 LLKDLAVPGRKPSEILTQ
-441 ANDQL
+441 ANNDI
-446 CEGNEAELFVT
+446 CRNNKAKMFVT
-457 VWFAIL
+457 VWLGIL
-463 DITTGKGIAAN
+463 EISTGHMTCAS
-474 AGHEHPV
+474 AGHE
-481 IKRKDGKF
+481 F
-489 ELSLYRHSP
+489 P
-498 AVATMEGIRFRE
+498 AVRGEDKTFRLFKDPHGFVLGGMEDMKYKDY
-510 HEFELF
+510 ELKLS
-516 PGDSLFVYT
+516 PGDALFVYT
-525 DGVPEATN
+525 DGVPEAN
-533 ANNELYG
+533 DAAGAFFG
-540 TDRMLEALNSNPNA
+540 TDRMEEALNLAQPGHPKVILMKVRESVETFA
-554 TVKELLTNVKTSI
+554 G
-567 DEFVGAAPQFDDITM
+567 GAEQFDDMTM
-582 LALNFFGKKEA
+582 MCLEYCGPGGA

>member
-1 MKQDGTDM
+1 MQ
-9 KRDAADRTGRRFSL
+9 DAAGKKEHRLSL
-23 AAKMNLVTTGM
+23 AVKMNLVTTGM

-69 ADLVDTDLL
+69 ADLVDPDLL
-78 RSFRDRVLS
+78 RSFRDKVLS

-149 QVARSGAVV
+149 RVARSGAVV

-375 QASMTPAKAVGGDFY
+375 RASMTPAKEVGGDFY

-416 FMVIAKTLIKNR
+416 FMMASMI
-428 ALLGGSPSEVLAY
+428 LLKDLAVPGRKPSEILTQ
-441 ANDQL
+441 ANNDI
-446 CEGNEAELFVT
+446 CRNNKAKMFVT
-457 VWFAIL
+457 VWLGIL
-463 DITTGKGIAAN
+463 EISTGLMTCAS
-474 AGHEHPV
+474 AGHE
-481 IKRKDGKF
+481 F
-489 ELSLYRHSP
+489 P
-498 AVATMEGIRFRE
+498 AVRGEDKTFRLFKDPHGFVLGGMEDMKYKDY
-510 HEFELF
+510 ELKLS
-516 PGDSLFVYT
+516 PGDALFVYT
-525 DGVPEATN
+525 DGVPEAN
-533 ANNELYG
+533 DAAGAFFG
-540 TDRMLEALNSNPNA
+540 TDRMEEALNLAQPGHPKDILMKVRESVE
-554 TVKELLTNVKTSI
+554 T
-567 DEFVGAAPQFDDITM
+567 FVGGAEQFDDMTM
-582 LALNFFGKKEA
+582 MCLEYCGPGGA

>member
-1 MKQDGTDM
+1 MMQ
-9 KRDAADRTGRRFSL
+9 DAAGKKEHRLSL
-23 AAKMNLVTTGM
+23 AVKMNLVTTGM

-69 ADLVDTDLL
+69 ADLVDPDLL
-78 RSFRDRVLS
+78 RSFRDKVLS
-87 EEFSTVRDAALSA
+87 EKFSTVRDAALSA

-375 QASMTPAKAVGGDFY
+375 RASMTPAKEVGGDFY

-403 MADVSGKGVPAAL
+403 MEDVSGKGVPAAL
-416 FMVIAKTLIKNR
+416 FMMASMI
-428 ALLGGSPSEVLAY
+428 LLKDLAVPGRKPSEILTQ
-441 ANDQL
+441 ANNDI
-446 CEGNEAELFVT
+446 CRNNKAKMFVT
-457 VWFAIL
+457 VWLGIL
-463 DITTGKGIAAN
+463 EISTGLMTCAS
-474 AGHEHPV
+474 AGHEFPALRGSD
-481 IKRKDGKF
+481 KTFRLFKDPHGFVLGGMEDMKYKDY
-489 ELSLYRHSP
+489 ELKLS
-498 AVATMEGIRFRE
+498 
-510 HEFELF
+510 
-516 PGDSLFVYT
+516 PGDALFVYT
-525 DGVPEATN
+525 DGVPEAN
-533 ANNELYG
+533 DAAGAFFG
-540 TDRMLEALNSNPNA
+540 TDRMEEALNLAQPGHPKDILMKVRESVETFA
-554 TVKELLTNVKTSI
+554 G
-567 DEFVGAAPQFDDITM
+567 GAEQFDDMTM
-582 LALNFFGKKEA
+582 MCLEYCGPGGA

>member
-1 MKQDGTDM
+1 MQ
-9 KRDAADRTGRRFSL
+9 DAAGKKEHRLSL
-23 AAKMNLVTTGM
+23 AVKMNLVTTGM

-69 ADLVDTDLL
+69 ADLVDPDLL
-78 RSFRDRVLS
+78 RSFRDKVLS

-149 QVARSGAVV
+149 RVARSGAVV

-220 PIKDTETGE
+220 PIKDTKTGE

-375 QASMTPAKAVGGDFY
+375 RASMTPAKEVGGDFY

-416 FMVIAKTLIKNR
+416 FMMASMI
-428 ALLGGSPSEVLAY
+428 LLKDLAVPGRKPSEILMQ
-441 ANDQL
+441 ANNDI
-446 CEGNEAELFVT
+446 CRNNKAKMFVT
-457 VWFAIL
+457 VWLGIL
-463 DITTGKGIAAN
+463 EISTGLMTCAS
-474 AGHEHPV
+474 AGHEFPALRGSD
-481 IKRKDGKF
+481 KTFRLFKDPHGFVLGGMEDMKYKDY
-489 ELSLYRHSP
+489 ELKLS
-498 AVATMEGIRFRE
+498 
-510 HEFELF
+510 
-516 PGDSLFVYT
+516 PGDALFVYT
-525 DGVPEATN
+525 DGVPEAN
-533 ANNELYG
+533 DAAGAFFG
-540 TDRMLEALNSNPNA
+540 TDRMEEALNLAQPGHPKDILMKVRESVETFA
-554 TVKELLTNVKTSI
+554 G
-567 DEFVGAAPQFDDITM
+567 GAEQFDDMTM
-582 LALNFFGKKEA
+582 MCLEYCGPGGA

>member
-1 MKQDGTDM
+1 MMQ
-9 KRDAADRTGRRFSL
+9 DAAGKKEHRLSL
-23 AAKMNLVTTGM
+23 AVKMNLVTTGM

-69 ADLVDTDLL
+69 ADLVDPDLL
-78 RSFRDRVLS
+78 RSFRDKVLS

-149 QVARSGAVV
+149 RVARSGAVV

-375 QASMTPAKAVGGDFY
+375 RASMTPAKEVGGDFY

-416 FMVIAKTLIKNR
+416 FMMASMI
-428 ALLGGSPSEVLAY
+428 LLKDLAVPGRKPSEILTQ
-441 ANDQL
+441 ANNDI
-446 CEGNEAELFVT
+446 CRNNKAKMFVT
-457 VWFAIL
+457 VWLGIL
-463 DITTGKGIAAN
+463 EISTGLMTCAS
-474 AGHEHPV
+474 AGHEFPALRGSD
-481 IKRKDGKF
+481 KTFRLFKDPHGFVLGGMEDMKYKDY
-489 ELSLYRHSP
+489 ELKLS
-498 AVATMEGIRFRE
+498 
-510 HEFELF
+510 
-516 PGDSLFVYT
+516 PGDALFVYT
-525 DGVPEATN
+525 DGVPEAN
-533 ANNELYG
+533 DAAGAFFG
-540 TDRMLEALNSNPNA
+540 TDRMEEALNLAQPGHPKDILMKVRESVETFA
-554 TVKELLTNVKTSI
+554 G
-567 DEFVGAAPQFDDITM
+567 GAEQFDDMTM
-582 LALNFFGKKEA
+582 MCLEYCGPGGA

>member
-1 MKQDGTDM
+1 MQ
-9 KRDAADRTGRRFSL
+9 DAAGKKEHRLSL
-23 AAKMNLVTTGM
+23 AVKMNLVTTGM

-69 ADLVDTDLL
+69 ADLVDPDLL
-78 RSFRDRVLS
+78 RSFRDKVLS

-246 RKEFLVNSII
+246 RKEFLVNSIL
-256 FVLLLTGLCILLNIF
+256 FVLLLTGLCILLNVF

-292 AVDREYTKDDIIH
+292 AVDREYTRDDIIH
-305 VDIKSND
+305 VDIRSND

-375 QASMTPAKAVGGDFY
+375 RASMTPAKEVGGDFY

-416 FMVIAKTLIKNR
+416 FMMASMI
-428 ALLGGSPSEVLAY
+428 LLKDLAVPGRKPSEILMQ
-441 ANDQL
+441 ANNDI
-446 CEGNEAELFVT
+446 CRNNKAKMFVT
-457 VWFAIL
+457 VWLGIL
-463 DITTGKGIAAN
+463 EISTGLMTCAS
-474 AGHEHPV
+474 AGHEFPALRGSD
-481 IKRKDGKF
+481 KTFRLFKDPHGFVLGGMEDMKYKDY
-489 ELSLYRHSP
+489 ELKLS
-498 AVATMEGIRFRE
+498 
-510 HEFELF
+510 
-516 PGDSLFVYT
+516 PGDALFVYT
-525 DGVPEATN
+525 DGVPEAN
-533 ANNELYG
+533 DAAGAFFG
-540 TDRMLEALNSNPNA
+540 TDRMEEALNLAQPGHPKDILMKVRESVETFA
-554 TVKELLTNVKTSI
+554 G
-567 DEFVGAAPQFDDITM
+567 GAEQFDDMTM
-582 LALNFFGKKEA
+582 MCLEYCGPGGA

>member
-1 MKQDGTDM
+1 MKQ
-9 KRDAADRTGRRFSL
+9 DAADRKGRRISL
-23 AAKMNLVTTGM
+23 AVKMNLVTTGM

-69 ADLVDTDLL
+69 ADLVDPELL

-108 YLESQPSYYYEELR
+108 YLEKQPSYYYEELR

-375 QASMTPAKAVGGDFY
+375 RASMTPAKEVGGDFY
-390 NFFLIDK
+390 NFFLIDE

-416 FMVIAKTLIKNR
+416 FMMASMI
-428 ALLGGSPSEVLAY
+428 LLKDLAVPGRKPSEILMQ
-441 ANDQL
+441 ANNDI
-446 CEGNEAELFVT
+446 CRNNKAKMFVT
-457 VWFAIL
+457 VWLGIL
-463 DITTGKGIAAN
+463 EISTGLMTCAS
-474 AGHEHPV
+474 AGHE
-481 IKRKDGKF
+481 F
-489 ELSLYRHSP
+489 P
-498 AVATMEGIRFRE
+498 AVRGEDKTFRLFKDPHGFVLGGMEGMKYKDY
-510 HEFELF
+510 ELQLN
-516 PGDSLFVYT
+516 PGDALFVYT
-525 DGVPEATN
+525 DGVPEAN
-533 ANNELYG
+533 DAAGAFFG
-540 TDRMLEALNSNPNA
+540 TDRLEEALNQAEPGHPKDILLK
-554 TVKELLTNVKTSI
+554 VKESV
-567 DEFVGAAPQFDDITM
+567 EAFAGGAEQFDDMTM
-582 LALNFFGKKEA
+582 MCLEYCGPGGA

>member
-1 MKQDGTDM
+1 MQ
-9 KRDAADRTGRRFSL
+9 DAAGKKEHRLSL
-23 AAKMNLVTTGM
+23 AVKMNLVTTGM

-69 ADLVDTDLL
+69 ADLVDPDLL
-78 RSFRDRVLS
+78 RSFRDKVLS

-122 SEEANSGE
+122 NEEANSGE

-375 QASMTPAKAVGGDFY
+375 RASMTPAKEVGGDFY

-416 FMVIAKTLIKNR
+416 FMMASMI
-428 ALLGGSPSEVLAY
+428 LLKDLAVPGRKPSEILTQ
-441 ANDQL
+441 ANNDI
-446 CEGNEAELFVT
+446 CRNNKAKMFVT
-457 VWFAIL
+457 VWLGIL
-463 DITTGKGIAAN
+463 EISTGLMTCAS
-474 AGHEHPV
+474 AGHEFPALRGSD
-481 IKRKDGKF
+481 KTFRLFKDPHGFVLGGMEDMKYKDY
-489 ELSLYRHSP
+489 ELKLS
-498 AVATMEGIRFRE
+498 
-510 HEFELF
+510 
-516 PGDSLFVYT
+516 PGDALFVYT
-525 DGVPEATN
+525 DGVPEAN
-533 ANNELYG
+533 DAAGAFFG
-540 TDRMLEALNSNPNA
+540 TDRMEEALNLAQPGHPKDILMKVRESVETFA
-554 TVKELLTNVKTSI
+554 G
-567 DEFVGAAPQFDDITM
+567 GAEQFDDMTM
-582 LALNFFGKKEA
+582 MCLEYCGPGGA

>member
-292 AVDREYTKDDIIH
+292 AVDREYTKDDIIY

-375 QASMTPAKAVGGDFY
+375 QASMTPAKEVGGDFY

-416 FMVIAKTLIKNR
+416 FMMASMI
-428 ALLGGSPSEVLAY
+428 LLKDLAVPGRKPSEIFRM
-441 ANDQL
+441 ANEEI
-446 CEGNEAELFVT
+446 CRNNKAKMFVT
-457 VWFAIL
+457 VWMGIL
-463 DITTGKGIAAN
+463 EISTGSMICAS
-474 AGHEHPV
+474 AGHE
-481 IKRKDGKF
+481 F
-489 ELSLYRHSP
+489 P
-498 AVATMEGIRFRE
+498 AVRGEDKTFRLFKDPHGFVLGGMEGMKYKDY
-510 HEFELF
+510 ELQLKS
-516 PGDSLFVYT
+516 GDALFVYT
-525 DGVPEATN
+525 DGVPEAN
-533 ANNELYG
+533 DAAGAFFG
-540 TDRMLEALNSNPNA
+540 TDRLEEALNQAEPGHP
-554 TVKELLTNVKTSI
+554 KDILLKVRESV
-567 DEFVGAAPQFDDITM
+567 EAFAGGAEQFDDMTM
-582 LALNFFGKKEA
+582 MCLEYCGPGGA

>member
-1 MKQDGTDM
+1 MMQ
-9 KRDAADRTGRRFSL
+9 DAAGKKEHRLSL
-23 AAKMNLVTTGM
+23 AVKMNLVTTGM

-69 ADLVDTDLL
+69 ADLVDPDLL
-78 RSFRDRVLS
+78 RSFRDKVLS

-375 QASMTPAKAVGGDFY
+375 RASMTPAKEVGGDFY

-416 FMVIAKTLIKNR
+416 FMMASMI
-428 ALLGGSPSEVLAY
+428 LLKDLAVPGRKPSEILTQ
-441 ANDQL
+441 ANNDI
-446 CEGNEAELFVT
+446 CRNNKAKMFVT
-457 VWFAIL
+457 VWLGIL
-463 DITTGKGIAAN
+463 EISTGLMTCAS
-474 AGHEHPV
+474 AGHE
-481 IKRKDGKF
+481 F
-489 ELSLYRHSP
+489 P
-498 AVATMEGIRFRE
+498 AVRGEDKTFRLFKDPHGFVLGGMEDMKYKDY
-510 HEFELF
+510 ELKLS
-516 PGDSLFVYT
+516 PGDALFVYT
-525 DGVPEATN
+525 DGVPEAN
-533 ANNELYG
+533 DAAGAFFG
-540 TDRMLEALNSNPNA
+540 TDRMEEALNLAQPGHPKDILMKVRESVETFA
-554 TVKELLTNVKTSI
+554 G
-567 DEFVGAAPQFDDITM
+567 GAEQFDDMTM
-582 LALNFFGKKEA
+582 MCLEYCGPGGA

>member
-1 MKQDGTDM
+1 MQ
-9 KRDAADRTGRRFSL
+9 DAAGKKEHRLSL
-23 AAKMNLVTTGM
+23 AVKMNLVTTGM

-69 ADLVDTDLL
+69 ADLVDPDLL
-78 RSFRDRVLS
+78 RSFRDKVLS

-220 PIKDTETGE
+220 PIKDTKTGE

-364 PEIKDRKEFLL
+364 SEIKDRKEFLL
-375 QASMTPAKAVGGDFY
+375 RASMTPAKEVGGDFY

-416 FMVIAKTLIKNR
+416 FMMASMI
-428 ALLGGSPSEVLAY
+428 LLKDLAVPGRKPSEILTQ
-441 ANDQL
+441 ANNDI
-446 CEGNEAELFVT
+446 CRNNKAKMFVT
-457 VWFAIL
+457 VWLGIL
-463 DITTGKGIAAN
+463 EISTGLMTCAS
-474 AGHEHPV
+474 AGHEFPALRGSD
-481 IKRKDGKF
+481 KTFRLFKDPHGFVLGGMEDMKYKDY
-489 ELSLYRHSP
+489 ELKLS
-498 AVATMEGIRFRE
+498 
-510 HEFELF
+510 
-516 PGDSLFVYT
+516 PGDALFVYT
-525 DGVPEATN
+525 DGVPEAN
-533 ANNELYG
+533 DAAGAFFG
-540 TDRMLEALNSNPNA
+540 TDRMEEALNLAQPGHPKDILMKVRESVETFA
-554 TVKELLTNVKTSI
+554 G
-567 DEFVGAAPQFDDITM
+567 GAEQFDDMTM
-582 LALNFFGKKEA
+582 MCLEYCGPGGA

>member
-1 MKQDGTDM
+1 MQ
-9 KRDAADRTGRRFSL
+9 DAAGKKEHRLSL
-23 AAKMNLVTTGM
+23 AVKMNLVTTGM

-69 ADLVDTDLL
+69 ADLVDPDLL
-78 RSFRDRVLS
+78 RSFRDKVLS

-108 YLESQPSYYYEELR
+108 YLESQPSYYYEELS

-375 QASMTPAKAVGGDFY
+375 RASMTPAKEVGGDFY

-416 FMVIAKTLIKNR
+416 FMMASMI
-428 ALLGGSPSEVLAY
+428 LLKDLAVPGRKPSEILTQ
-441 ANDQL
+441 ANNDI
-446 CEGNEAELFVT
+446 CRNNKAKMFVT
-457 VWFAIL
+457 VWLGIL
-463 DITTGKGIAAN
+463 EISTGLMTCAS
-474 AGHEHPV
+474 AGHEFPALRGSD
-481 IKRKDGKF
+481 KTFRLFKDPHGFVLGGMEDMKYKDY
-489 ELSLYRHSP
+489 ELKLS
-498 AVATMEGIRFRE
+498 
-510 HEFELF
+510 
-516 PGDSLFVYT
+516 PGDALFVYT
-525 DGVPEATN
+525 DGVPEAN
-533 ANNELYG
+533 DAAGAFFG
-540 TDRMLEALNSNPNA
+540 TDRMEEALNLAQPGHPKDILMKVRESVETFA
-554 TVKELLTNVKTSI
+554 G
-567 DEFVGAAPQFDDITM
+567 GAEQFDDMTM
-582 LALNFFGKKEA
+582 MCLEYCGPGGA

>member
-1 MKQDGTDM
+1 MQ
-9 KRDAADRTGRRFSL
+9 DAAGKKEHRLSL
-23 AAKMNLVTTGM
+23 AVKMNLVTTGM

-69 ADLVDTDLL
+69 ADLVDPDLL
-78 RSFRDRVLS
+78 RSFRDKVLS

-149 QVARSGAVV
+149 RVARSGAVV

-375 QASMTPAKAVGGDFY
+375 RASMTPAKEVGGDFY

-416 FMVIAKTLIKNR
+416 FMMASMI
-428 ALLGGSPSEVLAY
+428 LLKDLAVPGRKPSEILTQ
-441 ANDQL
+441 ANNDI
-446 CEGNEAELFVT
+446 CRNNKAKMFVT
-457 VWFAIL
+457 VWLGIL
-463 DITTGKGIAAN
+463 EISTGLMTCAS
-474 AGHEHPV
+474 AGHEFPALRAED
-481 IKRKDGKF
+481 KTFRLFKDPHGFVLGGMEDMKYKDY
-489 ELSLYRHSP
+489 ELKLS
-498 AVATMEGIRFRE
+498 
-510 HEFELF
+510 
-516 PGDSLFVYT
+516 PGDALFVYT
-525 DGVPEATN
+525 DGVPEAN
-533 ANNELYG
+533 DAAGAFFG
-540 TDRMLEALNSNPNA
+540 TDRMEEALNLAQPGHPKDILMKVRESVETFA
-554 TVKELLTNVKTSI
+554 G
-567 DEFVGAAPQFDDITM
+567 GAEQFDDMTM
-582 LALNFFGKKEA
+582 MCLEYCGPGGA

>member
-1 MKQDGTDM
+1 MMQ
-9 KRDAADRTGRRFSL
+9 DAAGKKEHRLSL
-23 AAKMNLVTTGM
+23 AVKMNLVTTGM

-69 ADLVDTDLL
+69 ADLVDPDLL
-78 RSFRDRVLS
+78 RSFRDKVLS

-292 AVDREYTKDDIIH
+292 AVDREYTRDDIIH

-325 SRIVDYTGRMTT
+325 GRIVDYTGRMTA

-375 QASMTPAKAVGGDFY
+375 RASMTPAKEVGGDFY
-390 NFFLIDK
+390 NFFLIDP

-416 FMVIAKTLIKNR
+416 FMMASMI
-428 ALLGGSPSEVLAY
+428 LLKDLAVPGRKPSEILMQ
-441 ANDQL
+441 ANNDI
-446 CEGNEAELFVT
+446 CRNNKAKMFVT
-457 VWFAIL
+457 VWLGIL
-463 DITTGKGIAAN
+463 EISTGLMTCAS
-474 AGHEHPV
+474 AGHE
-481 IKRKDGKF
+481 F
-489 ELSLYRHSP
+489 P
-498 AVATMEGIRFRE
+498 AVRGEDKTFRFFKDPHGFVLGGMEDMKYKDY
-510 HEFELF
+510 ELKLS
-516 PGDSLFVYT
+516 PGDALFVYT
-525 DGVPEATN
+525 DGVPEAN
-533 ANNELYG
+533 DAAGAFFG
-540 TDRMLEALNSNPNA
+540 TDRMEEALNLAQPGHPKDILMKVRESVETFA
-554 TVKELLTNVKTSI
+554 G
-567 DEFVGAAPQFDDITM
+567 GAEQFDDMTM
-582 LALNFFGKKEA
+582 MCLEYCGPGGA